1 MYVRVSMFE
10 VRRTLYGVHVYILN
24 CNTLN
29 SHMLY
34 GAVFIIY
41 CTMYTVHCTLYS
53 VQCTLYRICNGTI
66 YTIYCNFTYAM
77 AFMVAREMVQIQFNI
92 EIHHSSSL

>member
-1 MYVRVSMFE
+1 MYTVNHVNIACVRRTMYDVCVYVRVGMFE

-41 CTMYTVHCTLYS
+41 CTMYTV
-53 VQCTLYRICNGTI
+53 QCTL
-66 YTIYCNFTYAM
+66 
-77 AFMVAREMVQIQFNI
+77 
-92 EIHHSSSL
+92 